1 MAPSAI
7 ETITVPETPTA
18 EQLKL
23 HTTEAALGDYKELS
37 PTRFSH
43 EDEVAGKDGF
53 APSKYP
59 NYLPTWNPDEHYPP
73 LVPFEHYEHGKD
85 ADPSYPDL
93 LPKDSS
99 VRVDLTPTIGSEVSG
114 IQLSKLSNAG
124 KDQLARFVAERKVV
138 AFRKQ
143 DFADL
148 SIQEALD
155 FAGYFGRHHIHP
167 TSGAP
172 PGYPEVHVVHRAAD
186 DRTAENFF
194 KTRTN
199 SVAWHSDVSYE
210 LQPPGTTFL
219 YILDKP
225 ETGGD
230 TLFTDA
236 VEAYNRLSPAF
247 QQRLHGL
254 KATHSGIEQVNSS
267 VARGSIK
274 RRDPVFNVHPLVR
287 THPATGQ
294 KSLYVNP
301 QFTREIVGLKK
312 EESDALLD
320 FLYSHLA
327 LGADFQARVKW
338 EEGTVVVWDNRVT
351 QHTALVDWKD
361 GNRRHLARIT
371 PQAERPYETPFEG

>member
-7 ETITVPETPTA
+7 ETVAASAPIATKKIA
-18 EQLKL
+18 L
-23 HTTEAALGDYKELS
+23 HTTTAATGDYKELS
-37 PTRFSH
+37 PTRFSR
-43 EDEVAGKDGF
+43 ENEIGGIVGF
-53 APSKYP
+53 EAAKYP
-59 NYLPTWNPDEHYPP
+59 HYLPTWNRDEHYPP
-73 LVPFEHYEHGKD
+73 LQPFDHYEHGKD
-85 ADPSYPDL
+85 ADTTFPELIPATA
-93 LPKDSS
+93 K
-99 VRVDLTPTIGSEVSG
+99 RVDLTPTIGSEISG
-114 IQLSKLSNAG
+114 IQLSKLSDAG

-138 AFRKQ
+138 AFRAQ

-148 SIQEALD
+148 PIQDALD
-155 FAGYFGRHHIHP
+155 FGAYFGRHHIHP

-172 PGYPEVHVVHRAAD
+172 EGYPEIHLVHRAAGD
-186 DRTAENFF
+186 TTAEKFF
-194 KTRTN
+194 ATRTN

-236 VEAYNRLSPAF
+236 VEAYNRLSPAL

-254 KATHSGIEQVNSS
+254 QATHSGIEQVNSS

-274 RRDPVFNVHPLVR
+274 RRDPVYNVHPLVR
-287 THPATGQ
+287 THPGTGQ
-294 KSLYVNP
+294 KALYVNP
-301 QFTREIVGLKK
+301 QFTREIVGFKK
-312 EESDALLD
+312 EESDALLN

-351 QHTALVDWKD
+351 QHTALIDWK
-361 GNRRHLARIT
+361 GGARRHLARIT